1 MTMDKRDIRL
11 NDYMVLKHPETA
23 KEQIE
28 ILRYQAIHH
37 KISHIL
43 EDRKLSRG
51 EMADRIADLV
61 IKEIRK

>member
-11 NDYMVLKHPETA
+11 NDYMVLKHPDDIRLE
-23 KEQIE
+23 EQT
-28 ILRYQAIHH
+28 LRYKALHH

-51 EMADRIADLV
+51 EIADRLTELM
-61 IKEIRK
+61 IKEIYK